1 MNKFSLDNRT
11 AIVTG
16 GAQGFGLAMTERF
29 LESGANVVIWDFDK
43 SAVEKTIN
51 KLNNPK
57 LSSAIIDVTNFDQI
71 AVEVEKITK
80 NKKIDIFIN
89 NAGIAGQ
96 NTTVWNYPV
105 EEWKKV
111 LDLNLNAV
119 FYCLKAIT
127 PHMIKNNYGRI
138 VNIASIA
145 GKEGNPNASAY
156 STSKAGVIGLTK
168 SLGKELANKNIAV
181 NTVTPAAAKTR
192 IFDQMTKEHIDYM
205 LSKIPRNRFILVEE
219 LASLVTWLVSE
230 ENSYTTGAVSDS
242 SGGRATYK
250 SKKKFTK

>member
-16 GAQGFGLAMTERF
+16 GAQGFGLAITERF
-29 LESGANVVIWDFDK
+29 LKSSANVIIWDFDK
-43 SAVEKTIN
+43 SAVEKTVK

-57 LSSAIIDVTNFDQI
+57 LSTAIIDVTNFDQI
-71 AVEVEKITK
+71 STEIEKVTK
-80 NKKIDIFIN
+80 TKKIDIFVN

-96 NTTVWNYPV
+96 NSTVWDYPV
-105 EEWKKV
+105 NEWKKV

-181 NTVTPAAAKTR
+181 NAVTPAAAKTR
-192 IFDQMTKEHIDYM
+192 IFDQMTEEHIDYM
-205 LSKIPRNRFILVEE
+205 LSKIPRNRFVLVEE

-230 ENSYTTGAVSDS
+230 ENSYTTGAVFDI
-242 SGGRATYK
+242 SGGRATY
-250 SKKKFTK
+250 